1 MVYMR
6 VTLPLLR
13 IQPARAPILRYG
25 VAVLS
30 TTLALIPVLLL
41 PNIAESRLAVFAV
54 AVMVSA
60 WYGGWKPGL
69 VATSFA
75 LTVSAYFSFSG
86 EHTPAQYRSTMIRL
100 TLFVVLA
107 MLICWFNAA
116 LRAAQESLRRS
127 EINFRSLVTNAPYG
141 ICRCDSAGQLLDANP
156 ALLAML
162 GYPSAKEL
170 VGQHLGGLYADT
182 QHWFELA
189 DFLRSAAPFT
199 GLIAEW
205 KRKDG
210 SGTVVR
216 VSGRAVSNG
225 DRGKTFELFA
235 EDVTERRA
243 LEQQLRQS
251 QKMEAVGRL
260 AGGIA
265 HDFNN
270 LLMVI
275 SGYSE
280 FLLDRLGPDP
290 ALRGPAQ
297 EIASASGSATT
308 LTRQLLAFSRKQMLA
323 PKILD
328 LNGVVTEN
336 LKMLTRVIG
345 EDIDLVMVPAPG
357 LGTVRADAGQIE
369 QVIMNLA
376 VNARDAMPSG
386 GKLTI
391 ETSNVSLDEEYARFH
406 APLRPGNYVLL
417 SISDTG
423 AGMDS
428 ETQSHIF
435 EPFFTTK
442 GPKGTGLGLS
452 TVYGIVKQS
461 GGYIWVYSEPG
472 KGSTFKIYLPRVAE
486 TVESPAQVIVP
497 AESAATE
504 PGTETILL
512 VEDEANLRYL
522 ARQYLEKQGYR
533 VIEAADGAV
542 AMQIAVAHDKMI
554 HLLLTDVIMPGMN
567 GRELAQR
574 ISEIRPNVKVLY
586 MSGYTENVI
595 GRNGT
600 LDAGVTLLQ
609 KPFTLRDLKSK
620 VREVLDTNPI
630 SPEVV
635 MSVHTAHAKAS
646 HPQLPLSRAQR
657 FQLHLP
663 LKYRRL
669 DEEKWHD
676 GETRNISRSGLLFQ
690 AEDLLQPNVILEI
703 NLVLPAEIAGLSA
716 YRSGLPGRSCANGK
730 RQTARKCRPPW
741 PQKFFSIT
749 SSTDRSCRGLKSSC
763 EHPVPSKTGFLGTR
777 YWVLATRCQLFPQRI
792 HFLSH
797 RVLQL
802 FDPFAGH
809 G

>member
-1 MVYMR
+1 MR
-6 VTLPLLR
+6 VSLPLLR
-13 IQPARAPILRYG
+13 IQPASAPILRYG

-30 TTLALIPVLLL
+30 TTLALIPAVLL
-41 PNIAESRLAVFAV
+41 PNIMESRLAVFAV

-86 EHTPAQYRSTMIRL
+86 ERTPAQFRSTMIRL
-100 TLFVVLA
+100 ALFVVLA
-107 MLICWFNAA
+107 ALICWLNAA
-116 LRAAQESLRRS
+116 LRAAQEGLRRS
-127 EINFRSLVTNAPYG
+127 EMNFRSLVTNAPYG
-141 ICRCDSAGQLLDANP
+141 ICRCDSTGQLLDVNP
-156 ALLAML
+156 ALLDML
-162 GYPSAKEL
+162 GYPSAPDL
-170 VGQHLGGLYADT
+170 VGQHLGGLYLDT
-182 QHWFELA
+182 HQWFELA
-189 DFLRSAAPFT
+189 DYLRSAAAFN

-210 SGTVVR
+210 IGTVVR
-216 VSGRAVSNG
+216 VSGRTVSDG
-225 DRGKTFELFA
+225 ETGTAFELFA

-280 FLLDRLGPDP
+280 FLLDRVGPDP
-290 ALRGPAQ
+290 ALRGPTQ
-297 EIASASGSATT
+297 EIAGAAQRASA
-308 LTRQLLAFSRKQMLA
+308 LTRQLLAFSRKQMMA

-328 LNGVVTEN
+328 LNEVVTEN

-345 EDIDLVMVPAPG
+345 EDIDLVMIPEAT
-357 LGTVRADAGQIE
+357 LGAVRADAGQID

-391 ETSNVSLDEEYARFH
+391 ETSNVSLDEDYARFH
-406 APLRPGNYVLL
+406 APLRAGEYVML

-423 AGMDS
+423 LGMDS

-442 GPKGTGLGLS
+442 GTKGTGLGLS

-486 TVESPAQVIVP
+486 RVEPAQVVVP
-497 AESAATE
+497 EEPAFTE

-512 VEDEANLRYL
+512 AEDEANLRYL
-522 ARQYLEKQGYR
+522 ARQFLEKQGYR
-533 VIEAADGAV
+533 VIEAADGAI
-542 AMQIAVAHDKMI
+542 AMQIAVAHEGVI

-574 ISEIRPNVKVLY
+574 ISEIRPNTKVLY

-595 GRNGT
+595 GHNGT
-600 LDAGVTLLQ
+600 LDADVRLLQ
-609 KPFTLRDLKSK
+609 KPFTLRDLKNK
-620 VREVLDTNPI
+620 VREVLDSTLFPQETAKSVRSAHTAER
-630 SPEVV
+630 SPEQP
-635 MSVHTAHAKAS
+635 AF
-646 HPQLPLSRAQR
+646 SRAPR
-657 FQLHLP
+657 FQLNLP

-669 DEEKWHD
+669 DEEKWHE

-690 AEDLLQPNVILEI
+690 AGDFLQPDLLQPNVQLEI
-703 NLVLPAEIAGLSA
+703 NLVLPAEIAGLS
-716 YRSGLPGRSCANGK
+716 P
-730 RQTARKCRPPW
+730 TEVV
-741 PQKFFSIT
+741 
-749 SSTDRSCRGLKSSC
+749 CRGQI
-763 EHPVPSKTGFLGTR
+763 VRTVQPSGEKMPPALAAKILQYHFQHGTHLPR
-777 YWVLATRCQLFPQRI
+777 A
-792 HFLSH
+792 
-797 RVLQL
+797 
-802 FDPFAGH
+802 
-809 G
+809 

>member
-86 EHTPAQYRSTMIRL
+86 EHTPAQFRSTMIRL
-100 TLFVVLA
+100 ALFVSLA
-107 MLICWFNAA
+107 ILICWFNAA
-116 LRAAQESLRRS
+116 LRSAQESLRRS
-127 EINFRSLVTNAPYG
+127 EKNFRSLVTNAPYG
-141 ICRCDSAGQLLDANP
+141 ICRCNSAGQLLDANP
-156 ALLAML
+156 ALLKLL
-162 GYPSAKEL
+162 GYSSPSEL
-170 VGQHLGGLYADT
+170 IGKHLAGLYSDA

-189 DFLRSAAPFT
+189 DRLRAGTPFN
-199 GLIAEW
+199 GVVVEW
-205 KRKDG
+205 VRQDG
-210 SGTVVR
+210 TSTTVR
-216 VSGRAVSNG
+216 VSGRSVLNG
-225 DRGKTFELFA
+225 GREKTFELFA
-235 EDVTERRA
+235 EDVTERRT
-243 LEQQLRQS
+243 LEEQLRQS

-290 ALRGPAQ
+290 ALRAPAQ
-297 EIASASGSATT
+297 EIASATARATS

-328 LNGVVTEN
+328 LNSVVTEN

-345 EDIDLVMVPAPG
+345 EDIELVMDRGAN
-357 LGTVRADAGQIE
+357 LGTVRADASQIE
-369 QVIMNLA
+369 QVIVNLA

-391 ETSNVSLDEEYARFH
+391 ETSNASLDEEYARLH
-406 APLRPGNYVLL
+406 PPLRPGDYVALA
-417 SISDTG
+417 ISDTG

-461 GGYIWVYSEPG
+461 GGYIWVETEPG
-472 KGSTFKIYLPRVAE
+472 KGTTFQIYLPRVADS
-486 TVESPAQVIVP
+486 VPAPAKVAQVDESVP
-497 AESAATE
+497 IE

-512 VEDEANLRYL
+512 VEDEANLRNL
-522 ARQYLEKQGYR
+522 ARQFLEKQGYR

-542 AMQIAVAHDKMI
+542 ALQIAVAHEGVI

-567 GRELAQR
+567 GHELAQR
-574 ISEIRPNVKVLY
+574 LSEIRPNTKVLY

-600 LDAGVTLLQ
+600 LDAGVRLLQ
-609 KPFTLRDLKSK
+609 KPFTLRDLNSK
-620 VREVLDTNPI
+620 VREVLD
-630 SPEVV
+630 S
-635 MSVHTAHAKAS
+635 SVLGTEAAGKIAQTR
-646 HPQLPLSRAQR
+646 PQPAQSRAQR

-663 LKYRRL
+663 LKYRRV
-669 DEEKWHD
+669 DEQNWHS
-676 GETRNISRSGLLFQ
+676 GETRNISRSGLLFE
-690 AEDLLQPNVILEI
+690 AEDVLQPNVVLEI
-703 NLVLPAEIAGLSA
+703 NLVLPAEIAGLS
-716 YRSGLPGRSCANGK
+716 P
-730 RQTARKCRPPW
+730 TEV
-741 PQKFFSIT
+741 I
-749 SSTDRSCRGLKSSC
+749 CRGEIVRTVKPNGQKMPALAAKILQY
-763 EHPVPSKTGFLGTR
+763 HFQHGAAVPQ
-777 YWVLATRCQLFPQRI
+777 A
-792 HFLSH
+792 
-797 RVLQL
+797 
-802 FDPFAGH
+802 
-809 G
+809 

>member
-1 MVYMR
+1 MNSCNLVLLKTRVYDVCMR

-13 IQPARAPILRYG
+13 IPPARAPILRYG

-30 TTLALIPVLLL
+30 TTLALIAVLLL
-41 PNIAESRLAVFAV
+41 PNIAESQLAVFAV

-75 LTVSAYFSFSG
+75 LTVCAYFSFSG
-86 EHTPAQYRSTMIRL
+86 EQTPAQFRSTMLRL
-100 TLFVVLA
+100 TLFVALA
-107 MLICWFNAA
+107 ILICWLNAA
-116 LRAAQESLRRS
+116 LRAAQEGLRRS
-127 EINFRSLVTNAPYG
+127 EKNFRSLVTDAPYG
-141 ICRCDSAGQLLDANP
+141 ICRCDSSGQMLDANP
-156 ALLAML
+156 ALLALL
-162 GYPSAKEL
+162 GYSTAEEL
-170 VGQHLGGLYADT
+170 AGKHLGGLYADT
-182 QHWFELA
+182 QQWFQLA
-189 DFLRSAAPFT
+189 DYLRAAEPFN

-205 KRKDG
+205 TRRDG
-210 SGTVVR
+210 TPTAVR

-225 DRGKTFELFA
+225 GTTKTFELFA

-280 FLLDRLGPDP
+280 FLLDRLGPEP
-290 ALRGPAQ
+290 ALRAPAQ
-297 EIASASGSATT
+297 EIASAAVRATT

-336 LKMLTRVIG
+336 LKMLNRVIG
-345 EDIDLVMVPAPG
+345 EDIDLVMLPG
-357 LGTVRADAGQIE
+357 ASLGTVRADVGQIE

-406 APLRPGNYVLL
+406 APLRPGNYVMLA
-417 SISDTG
+417 ISDTG

-442 GPKGTGLGLS
+442 GTKGTGLGLS

-461 GGYIWVYSEPG
+461 GGYIWVYSELN
-472 KGSTFKIYLPRVAE
+472 KGTTFKIYLPCVAGE
-486 TVESPAQVIVP
+486 VEQAAQVGAP
-497 AESAATE
+497 AESAAT
-504 PGTETILL
+504 GTETILL
-512 VEDEANLRYL
+512 VEDESNLRYL

-533 VIEAADGAV
+533 VVEAADGVA
-542 AMQIAVAHDKMI
+542 AMQIAVAHAGVID
-554 HLLLTDVIMPGMN
+554 LLLTDVIMPGMN
-567 GRELAQR
+567 GRELAHR
-574 ISEIRPNVKVLY
+574 MSELRPNTKVLY

-600 LDAGVTLLQ
+600 LDAGIRLLQ
-609 KPFTLRDLKSK
+609 KPFTLHDLKRL
-620 VREVLDTNPI
+620 VREVLDSTPF
-630 SPEVV
+630 PAEAV
-635 MSVHTAHAKAS
+635 MSAHTAHAKAA
-646 HPQLPLSRAQR
+646 QLSSSRAQR

-663 LKYRRL
+663 LKYRRI
-669 DEEKWHD
+669 DEEKWHA

-690 AEDLLQPNVILEI
+690 AEDPLQPNVILEI

-716 YRSGLPGRSCANGK
+716 
-730 RQTARKCRPPW
+730 TEVV
-741 PQKFFSIT
+741 
-749 SSTDRSCRGLKSSC
+749 CRGEIVRTVEPNGEKM
-763 EHPVPSKTGFLGTR
+763 PPA
-777 YWVLATRCQLFPQRI
+777 LAAKI
-792 HFLSH
+792 
-797 RVLQL
+797 LQYQ
-802 FDPFAGH
+802 FQH
-809 G
+809 GAPLPRA

>member
-1 MVYMR
+1 MR

-30 TTLALIPVLLL
+30 TTLALIPAVLL
-41 PNIAESRLAVFAV
+41 PNVTESRLAVFAV

-86 EHTPAQYRSTMIRL
+86 ERTPAQFRSTMMRL
-100 TLFVVLA
+100 ALFVVLA
-107 MLICWFNAA
+107 ALICWFNAA
-116 LRAAQESLRRS
+116 LRATQEGLRRS
-127 EINFRSLVTNAPYG
+127 EMNFRSLVTNAPYG
-141 ICRCDSAGQLLDANP
+141 ICRCDSAGQLLNVNP
-156 ALLAML
+156 ALVAML
-162 GYPSAKEL
+162 GYTSAKEL
-170 VGQHLGGLYADT
+170 VGQHLGALYPDSH
-182 QHWFELA
+182 QWFELA
-189 DFLRSAAPFT
+189 DYLRAGAPFN

-205 KRKDG
+205 KRRDG
-210 SGTVVR
+210 VGTVVR
-216 VSGRAVSNG
+216 VSGRAVSFADNE
-225 DRGKTFELFA
+225 RAFELFA

-243 LEQQLRQS
+243 LEQQLQQS

-297 EIASASGSATT
+297 EIAGASQRASS

-328 LNGVVTEN
+328 LNEVVTEN
-336 LKMLTRVIG
+336 LKLLTRVIG
-345 EDIDLVMVPAPG
+345 EDIDLVMVPAAV
-357 LGTVRADAGQIE
+357 LGSVRADAGQID

-376 VNARDAMPSG
+376 VNARDAMPTG

-391 ETSNVSLDEEYARFH
+391 ETSNVSLDEEYARFR
-406 APLRPGNYVLL
+406 APLRPGDYVML
-417 SISDTG
+417 SISDSG
-423 AGMDS
+423 QGMDS

-442 GPKGTGLGLS
+442 GTKGTGLGLS

-461 GGYIWVYSEPG
+461 GGYIWVSSEAG
-472 KGSTFKIYLPRVAE
+472 KGTTFKIYFPRVAE
-486 TVESPAQVIVP
+486 RAETVAQVVSSEE
-497 AESAATE
+497 AVLTE

-512 VEDEANLRYL
+512 AEDEANLRYL
-522 ARQYLEKQGYR
+522 ARQFLEKQGYK
-533 VIEAADGAV
+533 VIEAADGAA
-542 AMQIAVAHDKMI
+542 AMQIAVAHEGVI

-574 ISEIRPNVKVLY
+574 ISEIRPQTKVLY

-595 GRNGT
+595 GHDGT
-600 LDAGVTLLQ
+600 LDAGVSLLQ

-620 VREVLDTNPI
+620 VREVLDSTPVLR
-630 SPEVV
+630 EVDMPV
-635 MSVHTAHAKAS
+635 QTARSSARQRSEESV
-646 HPQLPLSRAQR
+646 LSRAPR

-663 LKYRRL
+663 LKYRLL

-690 AEDLLQPNVILEI
+690 AEDLLQPNVQLEI
-703 NLVLPAEIAGLSA
+703 NLVLPAEIAGLS
-716 YRSGLPGRSCANGK
+716 P
-730 RQTARKCRPPW
+730 TEVV
-741 PQKFFSIT
+741 
-749 SSTDRSCRGLKSSC
+749 CRGQIVRTVKSAG
-763 EHPVPSKTGFLGTR
+763 EEMHPALAAKILQYHFQHGTQIPR
-777 YWVLATRCQLFPQRI
+777 A
-792 HFLSH
+792 
-797 RVLQL
+797 
-802 FDPFAGH
+802 
-809 G
+809 